1 MIKPLFLLQLAA
13 MWSCLRRS
21 GVAAFTSPMGTSRR
35 NIAALQMSTTT
46 TPKILP
52 RIKTIDAT
60 EPTDGPVL
68 VKGWVRTV
76 RKQKTL
82 TFIEVND
89 GSNMGGLQCVLSFD
103 AIDDATRE
111 GMENSTTRK
120 LRQSLTYEFEI

>member
-35 NIAALQMSTTT
+35 NLAALQMSTTAI
-46 TPKILP
+46 PNILP

-82 TFIEVND
+82 TFVEVND
-89 GSNMGGLQCVLSFD
+89 GSNLGGLQCVLSFD
-103 AIDDATRE
+103 AIDDVTRE
-111 GMENSTTRK
+111 GTENSTNSEVK
-120 LRQSLTYEFEI
+120 AKFDL